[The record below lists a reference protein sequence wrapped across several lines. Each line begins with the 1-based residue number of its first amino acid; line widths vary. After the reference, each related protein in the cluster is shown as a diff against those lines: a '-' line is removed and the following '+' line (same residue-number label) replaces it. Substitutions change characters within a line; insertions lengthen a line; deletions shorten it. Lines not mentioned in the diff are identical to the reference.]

1 MKPARRQR
9 TAIAWLCAAAILLLG
24 FMAHQHALSHAL
36 ETLQSPVPHD
46 PVAAHVQVCEMCLQ
60 LAGADAAV
68 PPATMGIAHEASH
81 GFDVQAAVLPCRLEA
96 FVAYDSRAPPR
107 RA

>member
-24 FMAHQHALSHAL
+24 FMAQQHALSHEL
-36 ETLQSPVPHD
+36 TTLQSPVPRD
-46 PVAAHVQVCEMCLQ
+46 PVAGHVQICEMCLQ

-81 GFDVQAAVLPCRLEA
+81 GFDGHAAALPCRVEA
-96 FVAYDSRAPPR
+96 FVAYDTRAPPR
-107 RA
+107 RG

>member
-1 MKPARRQR
+1 MNPARRQR

-24 FMAHQHALSHAL
+24 FMAQQHALSHAL
-36 ETLQSPVPHD
+36 TALQSPVPHD
-46 PVAAHVQVCEMCLQ
+46 PVAGHVQVCEMCLQ

-68 PPATMGIAHEASH
+68 PPATVGIAHEASH
-81 GFDVQAAVLPCRLEA
+81 GCDGDAAVLPCRVEA

-107 RA
+107 RG